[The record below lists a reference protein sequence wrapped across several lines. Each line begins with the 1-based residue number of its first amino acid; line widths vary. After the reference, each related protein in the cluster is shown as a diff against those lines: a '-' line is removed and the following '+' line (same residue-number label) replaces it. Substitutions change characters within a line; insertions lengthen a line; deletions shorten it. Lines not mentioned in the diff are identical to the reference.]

1 MSRCFVMK
9 QVFLPEK
16 GLHGGYTLFN
26 SSLGIIMGQGQV
38 FGLYNDL
45 RKGINGTNKK

>member
-9 QVFLPEK
+9 QVFLLEK

-26 SSLGIIMGQGQV
+26 STLGIIMGQGLL
-38 FGLYNDL
+38 FGLHNDL